1 RLTTQ
6 TSVSGRRSQQPP
18 PDRPARHWWQRAG
31 GRAEPAGSNGGSPPN
46 GVGEQER
53 MIIDALADLRD
64 MEVREVMTPRVDVV
78 ALTIPVR
85 EDDVARAVRESG
97 HSAFP
102 VVHGDLDDLV
112 GVLFVTD
119 LFRSRRS
126 TQADAGDGPG
136 AAEGAVRPGEPGP
149 DPAGGPTS
157 LEISRRVRQPYV
169 VPESSHVLDALAG
182 MRRQRRGFA
191 VVVDEYGG
199 VAGVLTVKDLIEPLV
214 GELHDEFDS
223 ANEDPSIV
231 RVDGNRWLVD
241 GKASVDDVCE
251 RLGIEVPDGE
261 YVTLAGFLLDGFG
274 HIPEEGESL
283 RAAGWELRVV
293 EMDRR
298 RIAKVVAER
307 PASRPTDGV
316 RPGGDE
322 EPAGGRESSE
332 KGETGGTAER
342 SPSAAEEHSG
352 PTGTRRPT
360 EAPAGSPDPAG
371 PEAAPSRT
379 SQGRG

>member
-1 RLTTQ
+1 
-6 TSVSGRRSQQPP
+6 
-18 PDRPARHWWQRAG
+18 
-31 GRAEPAGSNGGSPPN
+31 
-46 GVGEQER
+46 
-53 MIIDALADLRD
+53 
-64 MEVREVMTPRVDVV
+64 MTPRVDVV

-119 LFRSRRS
+119 LFRSRRP
-126 TQADAGDGPG
+126 ANDGTGRSSDP
-136 AAEGAVRPGEPGP
+136 RP
-149 DPAGGPTS
+149 DPTGAPTA

-223 ANEDPSIV
+223 ADEDPSIV
-231 RVDGNRWLVD
+231 RVDGTRWLVD

-251 RLGIEVPDGE
+251 RLAIEVPDGE

-283 RAAGWELRVV
+283 RADGWELRVV
-293 EMDRR
+293 EMDKR
-298 RIAKVVAER
+298 RIAKVVAEQLASHG
-307 PASRPTDGV
+307 PANGVSPEEEDGQTEV
-316 RPGGDE
+316 GS
-322 EPAGGRESSE
+322 EPSKADDAGGAGGG
-332 KGETGGTAER
+332 GEPDNAAPTA
-342 SPSAAEEHSG
+342 S
-352 PTGTRRPT
+352 TGTRRPT
-360 EAPAGSPDPAG
+360 EAAGGSPDQAAPN
-371 PEAAPSRT
+371 AAPSRT

>member
-1 RLTTQ
+1 
-6 TSVSGRRSQQPP
+6 
-18 PDRPARHWWQRAG
+18 
-31 GRAEPAGSNGGSPPN
+31 
-46 GVGEQER
+46 
-53 MIIDALADLRD
+53 

-119 LFRSRRS
+119 LFRSRRPS
-126 TQADAGDGPG
+126 RSEAEDRSDPTQGTG
-136 AAEGAVRPGEPGP
+136 RPGL
-149 DPAGGPTS
+149 PTGERS
-157 LEISRRVRQPYV
+157 GSPTALEISRRVRQPYV

-223 ANEDPSIV
+223 ATEEPSIV
-231 RVDGNRWLVD
+231 RVDGTRWLVD
-241 GKASVDDVCE
+241 GKASVDDVRD

-261 YVTLAGFLLDGFG
+261 YVTLAGFLLDGLG

-283 RAAGWELRVV
+283 RADGWELRVV

-298 RIAKVVAER
+298 RIARVVAEQR
-307 PASRPTDGV
+307 ASSHTGSRVRTEPDRGEEAGAGTSPTV
-316 RPGGDE
+316 H
-322 EPAGGRESSE
+322 AA
-332 KGETGGTAER
+332 GTADDVGAG
-342 SPSAAEEHSG
+342 AANS
-352 PTGTRRPT
+352 
-360 EAPAGSPDPAG
+360 APAGRRQPEAGSGPADRPAPD
-371 PEAAPSRT
+371 AAPSRA
-379 SQGRG
+379 SHGRG